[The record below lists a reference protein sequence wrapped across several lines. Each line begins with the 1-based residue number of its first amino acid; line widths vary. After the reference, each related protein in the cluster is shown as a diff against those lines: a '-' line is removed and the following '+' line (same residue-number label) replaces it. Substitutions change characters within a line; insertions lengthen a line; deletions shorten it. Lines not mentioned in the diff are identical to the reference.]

1 MDNNTKENEKDPI
14 HRIKLKRH
22 LWPDELEL
30 RNTKRNVVFWKRI
43 AVVTLVAGLGVGW
56 LSGSFVPLPF
66 TGSLRTA
73 LRGALGLHGDKV
85 DAVKDIMENDWYFGE
100 DIEDLDERLE
110 DQAIA
115 GMTTNEEDP
124 HTEYMS
130 KEENE
135 AFVQSINR
143 DYVGI
148 GAEFI
153 MHDNYPVVTRVFVDS
168 PAEKAGL
175 QAGDVIREVDGDD
188 ISGLS
193 NDEISSRIGGDE
205 GTDVT
210 LHVERKMEE
219 MDIVV
224 TRGQVESTCYA
235 EMLDEDLM
243 YMRLYQFGAGTHD
256 KMLTYF
262 DDMVAENGNVKLI
275 LDLRGNGGGYLDSVQ
290 ECASFF
296 LDEGD
301 IVMIQEFTDGSRNEI
316 KALDDK
322 NDAIHDIVILTD
334 ASTASA
340 AEVMTLALKENR
352 DDVTILGKTTYG
364 KGTAQVSASFSDGS
378 TLKYTA
384 SRWLSPDE
392 EWINGTGITPDEEVD
407 LPVALTISY
416 PEMEE
421 EVLGY
426 DDVSGCVEGMQYIL
440 QYFGYDIDRTDGYFS
455 TGTEAAWTA
464 FEEDHDYS
472 VDGQMDQE
480 EYTAAIAEVIYD
492 YAMSDAHDTQL
503 SAAKEILNG

>member
-1 MDNNTKENEKDPI
+1 MDKNTNEHEKDPI

-22 LWPDELEL
+22 LWPDEIEL

-56 LSGSFVPLPF
+56 LSGSFVPFPF

-73 LRGALGLHGDKV
+73 LRGAFGLQGDKV
-85 DAVKDIMENDWYFGE
+85 DTVKDIMENDWFFGK
-100 DIEDLDERLE
+100 DIEDIDERLT
-110 DQAIA
+110 DQAIT
-115 GMTTNEEDP
+115 GMTTNVEDP

-153 MHDNYPVVTRVFVDS
+153 MHDGYPVVTRVFVDS

-175 QAGDVIREVDGDD
+175 QAGDILKAVDGNDL
-188 ISGLS
+188 SGMA
-193 NDEISSRIGGDE
+193 NDEVADMIGGDE

-210 LHVERKMEE
+210 LLVERKMEE
-219 MDIVV
+219 MDITV

-235 EMLDEDLM
+235 KMLDDDLM
-243 YMRLYQFGAGTHD
+243 YMRLYQFGEGTHD
-256 KMLTYF
+256 KMLAYF
-262 DDMVAENGNVKLI
+262 DEMIAENGNVKLI

-290 ECASFF
+290 DCASFF
-296 LDEGD
+296 LEEGET
-301 IVMIQEFTDGSRNEI
+301 VMVQEFTDGSQNVI
-316 KALDDK
+316 KAKDDK
-322 NDAIHDIVILTD
+322 LDSIHEIVILTD
-334 ASTASA
+334 SSTASA

-352 DDVTILGKTTYG
+352 DDVTIVGTTTYG

-384 SRWLSPDE
+384 SRWLSPDG
-392 EWINGTGITPDEEVD
+392 EWINDTGITPDEEVQ
-407 LPVALTISY
+407 LPEALQISY

-421 EVLGY
+421 DSYGY
-426 DDVSGCVEGMQYIL
+426 DDVSGCIEAMQYIL
-440 QYFGYDIDRTDGYFS
+440 DYFGYEPDRTDGYFS
-455 TGTEAAWTA
+455 SGTQEKWTA
-464 FEEDHDYS
+464 FETDHDFT
-472 VDGQMDQE
+472 VDGRMDKE
-480 EYTAAIAEVIYD
+480 EYSASIGEVLYD

-503 SAAKEILNG
+503 SYAKEILHG

>member
-22 LWPDELEL
+22 LWPDEVEL

-43 AVVTLVAGLGVGW
+43 AVVTLAAGLGIGW
-56 LSGSFVPLPF
+56 LSGSFLPLPF
-66 TGSLRTA
+66 TGSLRTT
-73 LRGALGLHGDKV
+73 LRGTFGLGGDKV
-85 DAVKDIMENDWYFGE
+85 DTVKDIMENEWFFGK
-100 DIEDLDERLE
+100 DIEDLDQRMT
-110 DQAIA
+110 DQAIT
-115 GMTTNEEDP
+115 GMTTNAEDP
-124 HTEYMS
+124 HTDYMS
-130 KEENE
+130 KEETE
-135 AFVQSINR
+135 DFVQSINR

-153 MHDNYPVVTRVFVDS
+153 MHDGNPVVTRVFVDS

-175 QAGDVIREVDGDD
+175 QAGDVIKEIDGKDV
-188 ISGLS
+188 SGMV
-193 NDEISSRIGGDE
+193 NDEVVSLIQGDE
-205 GTDVT
+205 GTDVI

-219 MDIVV
+219 TDITV

-256 KMLTYF
+256 KMLAYF
-262 DDMVAENGNVKLI
+262 DEMIAENGNVKLI

-290 ECASFF
+290 DCASFF

-301 IVMIQEFTDGSRNEI
+301 IVMIQEYTDGSRNEI
-316 KALDDK
+316 KAKGDK

-334 ASTASA
+334 GSTASA

-352 DDVTILGKTTYG
+352 DDVTISGTTTYG
-364 KGTAQVSASFSDGS
+364 KGTAQISASFSDGS

-384 SRWLSPDE
+384 SRWLSPNE
-392 EWINGTGITPDEEVD
+392 EWINGTGIIPDEEVE
-407 LPVALTISY
+407 LPEALSISY

-421 EVLGY
+421 ETLGY
-426 DDVSGCVEGMQYIL
+426 DDVSGCVEAMQYIL
-440 QYFGYDIDRTDGYFS
+440 DYFGYEPDRTDGYFS
-455 TGTEAAWTA
+455 SGTEEKWTA
-464 FEEDHDYS
+464 FEEDHDLN
-472 VDGQMDQE
+472 VDGQMDKE
-480 EYTAAIAEVIYD
+480 EYTAAIAEVLYD

-503 SAAKEILNG
+503 SAAKEILHG

>member
-1 MDNNTKENEKDPI
+1 MDNKTKENEKDPI

-22 LWPDELEL
+22 LWPDEVEL

-43 AVVTLVAGLGVGW
+43 AVVTLVAGLGIGW

-73 LRGALGLHGDKV
+73 LRGVFGLHGDKV
-85 DAVKDIMENDWYFGE
+85 SAVKDIMENDWFFGK
-100 DIEDLDERLE
+100 DIENIDERMT

-115 GMTTNEEDP
+115 GMTTNAEDP

-153 MHDNYPVVTRVFVDS
+153 MHDGYPVVTRVFVDS

-175 QAGDVIREVDGDD
+175 QAGDILKAVDGEDLA
-188 ISGLS
+188 GMA
-193 NDEISSRIGGDE
+193 NDEVVGKIGGDE

-210 LHVERKMEE
+210 LTVERKMET

-224 TRGQVESTCYA
+224 TRGQLESTCFA
-235 EMLDEDLM
+235 KMLDEDLM

-256 KMLTYF
+256 KMLAYF
-262 DDMVAENGNVKLI
+262 DEMVAENGNVKLI

-296 LDEGD
+296 LDVGD
-301 IVMIQEFTDGSRNEI
+301 TVIIQEFTDGSRNEI

-322 NDAIHDIVILTD
+322 MDAIHDIVILTD
-334 ASTASA
+334 SSTASA

-352 DDVTILGKTTYG
+352 DDVTICGTTTYG

-384 SRWLSPDE
+384 SRWLSPNE
-392 EWINGTGITPDEEVD
+392 EWINGTGITPDEEVQ
-407 LPVALTISY
+407 LPMALQISY

-421 EVLGY
+421 ETLGY
-426 DDVSGCVEGMQYIL
+426 DDVSDCITSMQYIL
-440 QYFGYDIDRTDGYFS
+440 DYFDYEPDRTDGYFS
-455 TGTEAAWTA
+455 KETEEKWTA
-464 FEEDHDYS
+464 FESDHDLT
-472 VDGQMDQE
+472 VDGKMDKE
-480 EYTAAIAEVIYD
+480 EYSAAIGEVLYD

-503 SAAKEILNG
+503 AAAKEILHG